1 MSKNFEDYTTLE
13 LTKFYEN
20 YLEKIPDEF
29 NASKIIIT
37 ARKHNKVNYH
47 TSYSLK
53 IKINDNIGR
62 KDYMRLRHIRDR
74 RKNVNINFRF
84 C

>member
-20 YLEKIPDEF
+20 YLEKIPAEF
-29 NASKIIIT
+29 RASKIDIT

-47 TSYSLK
+47 TSYS
-53 IKINDNIGR
+53 IKIIILDQN
-62 KDYMRLRHIRDR
+62 LL
-74 RKNVNINFRF
+74 
-84 C
+84 